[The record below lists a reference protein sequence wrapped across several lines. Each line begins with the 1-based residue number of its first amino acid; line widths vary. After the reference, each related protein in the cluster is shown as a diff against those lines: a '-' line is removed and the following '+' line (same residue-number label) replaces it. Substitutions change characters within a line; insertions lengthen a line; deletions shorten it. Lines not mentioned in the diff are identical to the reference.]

1 MPLTREQIMER
12 LEYKSLS
19 LTTSRQNFFSSDV
32 PEKVIR
38 YIVAIFIIGDGSAS
52 RTVDIEKVKE
62 DDTYDMIFNDVPIA
76 PSDVRPIPPSYDIE
90 NPIIKLNGGTN
101 LSAVANAGTPKV
113 TIIYWDDIVG

>member
-19 LTTSRQNFFSSDV
+19 LTTSRQNFFTSDV

-38 YIVAIFIIGDGSAS
+38 YIVAIVIIGDGSAS

-62 DDTYDMIFNDVPIA
+62 DDTYDTIFDDVPIA
-76 PSDVRPIPPSYDIE
+76 PSDVRVLPPNYDIE

-101 LSAVANAGTPKV
+101 LSAVASGGTPKI
-113 TIIYWDDIVG
+113 TIIYWDNEIG